1 MRHDDHRRPG
11 DQPDRRKI
19 LGTVVAGIGTEA
31 DGAQQHGDGVA
42 VRRGL
47 GGVAGADHAAGAA
60 AILDHDL
67 LAERVRKL
75 LPDDAAHRIDA
86 AAGRIGH
93 DHGDRAGRIILRRGR
108 SRHRAAAAPQPAR
121 SSPQSGNDSPAHH
134 VFPPRRHYSSARR
147 PCATL
152 WPRRKEAPC
161 MRFGLFGSATARHG
175 GPDVDSGQ
183 GYKQFV
189 EYNVEAEALGYHATF
204 LVEHHFTGFG
214 QVSAS
219 LSLLTWVAAK
229 TKTLRLGTA
238 VLVLPWHNPVL
249 LAEQAATID
258 LLSGGRL
265 DFGVGKGYR
274 HNEFAG
280 FCVPIEEA
288 DARFNESLDVIVKS
302 WTSKQRFSHHGK
314 YWNFEDIIV
323 EPPTAQKPHPPMW
336 MGAGSPDSIRQVAA
350 RGYNLLLD
358 QFASFEAVA
367 ERIAIFKA
375 EVEKRGRVFD
385 PMDVGVARAFHVSK
399 DAADKEAA
407 LERRMEAQRRLATI
421 SKAPDGTNKSS
432 IMAFSDT
439 REASE
444 ESALYGTP
452 DEIAE
457 KLGKIAQARCRICA
471 AQRRRP
477 GRPHP

>member
-1 MRHDDHRRPG
+1 MRY
-11 DQPDRRKI
+11 I
-19 LGTVVAGIGTEA
+19 
-31 DGAQQHGDGVA
+31 
-42 VRRGL
+42 
-47 GGVAGADHAAGAA
+47 GAA
-60 AILDHDL
+60 TQ
-67 LAERVRKL
+67 
-75 LPDDAAHRIDA
+75 
-86 AAGRIGH
+86 G
-93 DHGDRAGRIILRRGR
+93 
-108 SRHRAAAAPQPAR
+108 SR
-121 SSPQSGNDSPAHH
+121 
-134 VFPPRRHYSSARR
+134 
-147 PCATL
+147 L
-152 WPRRKEAPC
+152 

-183 GYKQFV
+183 GYRQFV
-189 EYNVEAEALGYHATF
+189 DYNVEAEALGYHSTF

-219 LSLLTWVAAK
+219 LALLTWVAAK

-314 YWNFEDIIV
+314 YWKFDDVIV

-358 QFASFEAVA
+358 QFASFETVA

-375 EVEKRGRVFD
+375 EVEKRGRAFD
-385 PMDVGVARAFHVSK
+385 PMDVGVARAFYVAK
-399 DAADKEAA
+399 NAADKEAA
-407 LERRMEAQRRLATI
+407 LERRLEAQRRLEVI
-421 SKAPDGTNKSS
+421 SSAPDGTKSKAS
-432 IMAFSDT
+432 IMTYSDT

-452 DEIAE
+452 DEIAR
-457 KLGKIAQARCRICA
+457 KLERLRGLGVEYVLLNGGGLVLDKSNDNLSRFAGEVMPAFVAEPRARVVGK
-471 AQRRRP
+471 
-477 GRPHP
+477 

>member
-1 MRHDDHRRPG
+1 
-11 DQPDRRKI
+11 
-19 LGTVVAGIGTEA
+19 
-31 DGAQQHGDGVA
+31 
-42 VRRGL
+42 
-47 GGVAGADHAAGAA
+47 
-60 AILDHDL
+60 
-67 LAERVRKL
+67 
-75 LPDDAAHRIDA
+75 
-86 AAGRIGH
+86 
-93 DHGDRAGRIILRRGR
+93 
-108 SRHRAAAAPQPAR
+108 
-121 SSPQSGNDSPAHH
+121 
-134 VFPPRRHYSSARR
+134 
-147 PCATL
+147 
-152 WPRRKEAPC
+152 

-183 GYKQFV
+183 GYRQFV
-189 EYNVEAEALGYHATF
+189 EYNVEAEALGYHSSF

-249 LAEQAATID
+249 VAEQAATID

-280 FCVPIEEA
+280 FCIPIEEA

-302 WTSKQRFSHHGK
+302 WTAKQRFSHHGK
-314 YWNFEDIIV
+314 YWQFEDIIV

-336 MGAGSPDSIRQVAA
+336 MAAGSPDSIRQVAA
-350 RGYNLLLD
+350 RGFNLLLD

-367 ERIAIFKA
+367 ERIAVFKA
-375 EVEKRGRVFD
+375 AVEARGRVFD
-385 PMDVGVARAFHVSK
+385 PMEVGVARAYFVAK

-407 LERRMEAQRRLATI
+407 IERRLEAQRRLAAISNPTDGTK
-421 SKAPDGTNKSS
+421 SKAS

-452 DEIAE
+452 DEIAPKLE
-457 KLGKIAQARCRICA
+457 KLRQLGVGYVLLNGGGLAQDSLRRFAREVMPAFAEDSRML
-471 AQRRRP
+471 
-477 GRPHP
+477 GVG